1 MIAYNKEW
9 LDHLPVWEA
18 MQDAFDDGCI
28 TREEQD
34 AVNAKFPVGFYT
46 PNVFIRIGLFILTLI
61 IMLFSFGLLA
71 LMFLS
76 SIENFVSGLLIFFS
90 IMGYAAL
97 EYMVNVKRHYNS
109 GVDDGLLWGA
119 VFSFIAGTVLS
130 HNLPMLINCII
141 VFFVALYFT
150 LRFADR
156 LMAIVAFL
164 SLLGIF
170 FYTCVEFGNIAK
182 AVAPFVIMLISAVI
196 YFIVKKVETKRFV
209 LHYRYCLETI
219 MITSLISFY
228 ASGNYFV
235 VRELS
240 NNLFHLNLLPGQT
253 IPFGWLFWAFTFIIP
268 VVYIARGIQKKDS
281 ILLRVGMLLLAGIVF
296 TVRYYHA
303 ILPVESVMTI
313 CGVLLIGLGYWLM
326 KYLKEPKYGFTYKE
340 VSKKNGSGK
349 LNIESLVIAQT
360 FSPDTDPGGTK
371 FGGGSFGG
379 GGASGD
385 Y

>member
-9 LDHLPVWEA
+9 LDHLTLRESL
-18 MQDAFDDGCI
+18 QDAFDDGCI
-28 TREEQD
+28 TKEEQA
-34 AVNAKFPVGFYT
+34 AVNEKYPVGFYT
-46 PNVFIRIGLFILTLI
+46 PNIFIRIGLYLLTLI
-61 IMLFSFGLLA
+61 IMLFSFGLLV

-76 SIENFVSGLLIFFS
+76 SIENSVSGLLIFFS

-97 EYMVNVKRHYNS
+97 EYMVNVKKHYNS
-109 GVDDGLLWGA
+109 GVDDGLLWGSA
-119 VFSFIAGTVLS
+119 FSFVAGTVLS
-130 HNLPMLINCII
+130 HNLPMLADCII
-141 VFFVALYFT
+141 VCMVAMYFT

-156 LMAIVAFL
+156 LMAVIAFL
-164 SLLGIF
+164 SVLGIF

-196 YFIVKKVETKRFV
+196 YFIVKKNEAKNYVV
-209 LHYRYCLETI
+209 HYGHCLQ
-219 MITSLISFY
+219 MILIASLISFY
-228 ASGNYFV
+228 AAGNYFV

-240 NNLFHLNLLPGQT
+240 NSMFHLNLLPGQT
-253 IPFGWLFWAFTFIIP
+253 IPYGWLFWAFTFIIP
-268 VVYIARGIQKKDS
+268 VVYIARGVQKKDS
-281 ILLRVGMLLLAGIVF
+281 MLIRVGMLLLAAIVF

-313 CGVLLIGLGYWLM
+313 SGVILIVLGYWLM
-326 KYLKEPKYGFTYKE
+326 KYLHEPKYGFTYME
-340 VSKKNGSGK
+340 VSKKNGQDK

-360 FSPDTDPGGTK
+360 FSGETDQGGTK

>member
-9 LDHLPVWEA
+9 LDHLPVREV
-18 MQDAFDDGCI
+18 MQDAFDDSCI

-34 AVNAKFPVGFYT
+34 TVNAKYPVGFYT
-46 PNVFIRIGLFILTLI
+46 PNTFIRIGLFILTLI
-61 IMLFSFGLLA
+61 IMLFSFGLLV

-76 SIENFVSGLLIFFS
+76 SIENAVSGLLIFFS
-90 IMGYAAL
+90 IIGYAAL
-97 EYMVNVKRHYNS
+97 EYMVNVKKHYNS
-109 GVDDGLLWGA
+109 GVDDGLLWGSGFA
-119 VFSFIAGTVLS
+119 FAAGTVLL
-130 HNLPMLINCII
+130 HNLPMLVNCVI
-141 VFFVALYFT
+141 VFVVALYFC

-156 LMAIVAFL
+156 LMAVVAFL

-170 FYTCVEFGNIAK
+170 FYSCVEFGNIAK
-182 AVAPFVIMLISAVI
+182 AVAPFIMMLISVAI
-196 YFIVKKVETKRFV
+196 YFIVKKGEAKRYV
-209 LHYRYCLETI
+209 VHYRYCLEMI

-228 ASGNYFV
+228 AAGNYFV

-240 NNLFHLNLLPGQT
+240 NSLFHLNLLPGQT
-253 IPFGWLFWAFTFIIP
+253 IPFGWVFWVFTFIIP

-281 ILLRVGMLLLAGIVF
+281 ILIRVGMLLLAAIVF

-303 ILPVESVMTI
+303 VLSLESAMAI
-313 CGVLLIGLGYWLM
+313 GGIILIGLGYGLM
-326 KYLKEPKYGFTYKE
+326 KYLKEAKYGFTYKE
-340 VSKKNGSGK
+340 VSKKNSQDK

-360 FSPDTDPGGTK
+360 FSGNTDPGGTK

-379 GGASGD
+379 GGASGE